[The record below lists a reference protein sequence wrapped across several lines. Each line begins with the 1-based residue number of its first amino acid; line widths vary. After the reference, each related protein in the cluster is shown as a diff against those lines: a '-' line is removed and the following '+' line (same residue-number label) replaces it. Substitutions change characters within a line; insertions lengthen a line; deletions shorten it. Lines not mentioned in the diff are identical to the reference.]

1 MIIRLIVKKI
11 FSLLGWK
18 ILNVPTIPKGLIVAS
33 PHARTADFFVGLCVR
48 ASIGLDIKYLGKAEL
63 FKPPFGWIFYAL
75 GGTPLVRSE
84 KKNQVQQVVDK
95 FNQHDKFLIAM
106 APEGTRKNVK
116 KLRTGFYY
124 MALAAGVPII
134 MAGFDY
140 PRKYIIFAEPF
151 VPSGNFELDM
161 QTHFVPFYKNI
172 EGDKKDWLFNYE
184 KGQFD

>member
-1 MIIRLIVKKI
+1 MIRFIVKNI

-18 ILNVPTIPKGLIVAS
+18 IFNVPVIPKGLIVAA

-48 ASIGLDIKYLGKAEL
+48 ESVGLDIKYLGKAEL
-63 FKPPFGWIFYAL
+63 FRPPFGWIFYAL
-75 GGTPLVRSE
+75 GGTPLIRSE
-84 KKNQVQQVVDK
+84 NKNQVQQVVDK
-95 FNQHDKFLIAM
+95 FNQQGNYLLAM

-124 MALAAGVPII
+124 MALAASVPII

-140 PRKYIIFAEPF
+140 HRKYIIFAEPF
-151 VPSGNFELDM
+151 MPSGNFESDM
-161 QTHFVPFYKNI
+161 QTFFVPFYKSI
-172 EGDKKDWLFNYE
+172 EGEKKDWLFNYE